1 MKRKDQILELIVS
14 EGKISVVDL
23 ANKMNVSQV
32 TIRKDLDYLAAK
44 GLITREYGYALTLSN
59 DDISNRLIHN
69 YSTKLKIAK
78 LAAQAVSDGE
88 IIMIESGSTCALLAE
103 ELCKTKKN
111 IKIITNSIFI
121 ANFLREYKNVDIT
134 ILGGEFQSVSQV
146 NTGPI
151 TRLCAEQYMVDKL
164 FVGVDGFDEN
174 YGFFGADILR
184 TYAVKDMANC
194 AKKVI
199 ILTISDKFKE
209 RGLVKLFKPE
219 EVYAVYSDCLTC
231 ENIIEFLKDKNV
243 KVNIAK

>member
-1 MKRKDQILELIVS
+1 MKRRDQILDLIVS

-23 ANKMNVSQV
+23 AEKMRVSQV
-32 TIRKDLDYLAAK
+32 TIRKDLDYLVSK

-59 DDISNRLIHN
+59 DDISNRLVHN
-69 YSTKLKIAK
+69 YSIKLKIAK
-78 LAAQAVSDGE
+78 LAAQTVSDGE

-121 ANFLREYKNVDIT
+121 ANFLREYRNVDIT
-134 ILGGEFQSVSQV
+134 ILGGEFQSISQV

-164 FVGVDGFDEN
+164 FLGVDGFDEKF
-174 YGFFGADILR
+174 GFFGADILR
-184 TYAVKDMANC
+184 TYAVKDMSEC

-199 ILTISDKFKE
+199 VLTTSEKFKE

-219 EVYAVYSDCLTC
+219 EVYAVYTDCSTSEKVIKFLR
-231 ENIIEFLKDKNV
+231 EQNIE
-243 KVNIAK
+243 VNIAK

>member
-1 MKRKDQILELIVS
+1 MKRKDQILDLIIS

-23 ANKMNVSQV
+23 AKKMNVSQV
-32 TIRKDLDYLAAK
+32 TIRKDLDYLSSK

-59 DDISNRLIHN
+59 DDISNRLVHN

-78 LAAQAVSDGE
+78 LAAQIVSDGE
-88 IIMIESGSTCALLAE
+88 IIMIESGSTCALFAE

-134 ILGGEFQSVSQV
+134 ILGGEFQGVSQV

-151 TRLCAEQYMVDKL
+151 TKLCAEQYMVDKL
-164 FVGVDGFDEN
+164 FLGVDGFDEK
-174 YGFFGADILR
+174 YGFYGADILR
-184 TYAVKDMANC
+184 TYAVKDMAES

-199 ILTISDKFKE
+199 ILTISEKFKE

-219 EVYAVYSDCLTC
+219 EVHAVYTDCSVSEKTVKSLRKQ
-231 ENIIEFLKDKNV
+231 NIE
-243 KVNIAK
+243 VNIAK

>member
-1 MKRKDQILELIVS
+1 MKRKDQILDLIIS

-23 ANKMNVSQV
+23 AKKMNVSQV
-32 TIRKDLDYLAAK
+32 TIRKDLDYLSSK

-59 DDISNRLIHN
+59 DDISNRLVHN

-78 LAAQAVSDGE
+78 LAAQIVSDGE
-88 IIMIESGSTCALLAE
+88 IIMIESGSTCALFAE

-134 ILGGEFQSVSQV
+134 ILGGEFQGVSQV

-151 TRLCAEQYMVDKL
+151 TKLCAEQYMVDKL
-164 FVGVDGFDEN
+164 FLGVDGFDEK
-174 YGFFGADILR
+174 YGFCGADILR
-184 TYAVKDMANC
+184 TYAVKDMAES

-199 ILTISDKFKE
+199 ILTISEKFKE

-219 EVYAVYSDCLTC
+219 EVHAVYTDCSVSEKTVKSLRKQ
-231 ENIIEFLKDKNV
+231 NIE
-243 KVNIAK
+243 VNIAK